1 MIHKSIPLLASAF
14 ITSLL
19 VTACGGG
26 GAESAAPQQPVK
38 DGGNTAVI
46 KSSIKGKVI
55 DGYVRGATV
64 WLDINADKIRNA
76 DEPSAISGQA
86 GSYILELTE
95 AQRECVAYSTIYVDV
110 PVGAIDEDSGVV
122 TQAYQMSR
130 PPLLAA
136 PTVEDVLN
144 ISPLTTVLSEQI
156 LEKFSPMGASPR
168 TCNELKANRQLVQ
181 DFKYELKALF
191 TNFVQRYNLSEQQ
204 IYADFIQT
212 ADQAS
217 YQLAQVI
224 VKGLKASFSYRQQ
237 LKTQH
242 PQASSI
248 RTLFYQDKQS
258 SEPGNWYRE
267 TSIWFDSSYNY
278 ELVIMSDDLQT
289 VLRPVYVR
297 ETKDSSWGSGIYSL
311 SRDRSSYNG
320 TDYVCSAQEAVRF
333 TAQQVQYEL
342 NNLSQI
348 QTVSDLALCT
358 EPNFEPASSRYYSIS
373 YTKNGINYHTRFTIL
388 PSDSEFSALSGW
400 SQLSSKAG
408 ILDPQQLINRAEVS
422 GYRFDQE
429 VTLNVYDW
437 YKRSTDDSNGQ
448 RIQIERWKDG
458 HWVKLSYKADNTY
471 TKECSIDG
479 VVWVSCRT

>member
-38 DGGNTAVI
+38 DGGNTVVI

-168 TCNELKANRQLVQ
+168 TCNELKA
-181 DFKYELKALF
+181 K
-191 TNFVQRYNLSEQQ
+191 
-204 IYADFIQT
+204 IQP
-212 ADQAS
+212 
-217 YQLAQVI
+217 
-224 VKGLKASFSYRQQ
+224 F
-237 LKTQH
+237 
-242 PQASSI
+242 
-248 RTLFYQDKQS
+248 
-258 SEPGNWYRE
+258 
-267 TSIWFDSSYNY
+267 
-278 ELVIMSDDLQT
+278 
-289 VLRPVYVR
+289 
-297 ETKDSSWGSGIYSL
+297 
-311 SRDRSSYNG
+311 
-320 TDYVCSAQEAVRF
+320 
-333 TAQQVQYEL
+333 
-342 NNLSQI
+342 
-348 QTVSDLALCT
+348 
-358 EPNFEPASSRYYSIS
+358 
-373 YTKNGINYHTRFTIL
+373 
-388 PSDSEFSALSGW
+388 
-400 SQLSSKAG
+400 
-408 ILDPQQLINRAEVS
+408 
-422 GYRFDQE
+422 
-429 VTLNVYDW
+429 
-437 YKRSTDDSNGQ
+437 
-448 RIQIERWKDG
+448 
-458 HWVKLSYKADNTY
+458 
-471 TKECSIDG
+471 
-479 VVWVSCRT
+479 